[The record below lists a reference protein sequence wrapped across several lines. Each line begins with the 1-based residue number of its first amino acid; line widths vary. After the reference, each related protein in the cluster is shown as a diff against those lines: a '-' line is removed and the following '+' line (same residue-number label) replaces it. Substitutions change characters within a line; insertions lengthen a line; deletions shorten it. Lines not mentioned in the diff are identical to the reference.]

1 MLDFLLYIF
10 FVFPGLEGGYLPR
23 AWAKGVKGDN
33 YNWMEKYVKLTKKR
47 YDEIFPKEN
56 IVYISQVSN
65 NDLEY
70 NQDDIYVLG
79 MATYELHLIFIL
91 FFM

>member
-1 MLDFLLYIF
+1 MNLHI
-10 FVFPGLEGGYLPR
+10 FVFLGLEGGYLPKG
-23 AWAKGVKGDN
+23 WAKRLPKGGN
-33 YNWMEKYVKLTKKR
+33 YNWMEKYVKLTKKS

-56 IVYISQVSN
+56 IVYISQASN

-79 MATYELHLIFIL
+79 MQTYEYYFIL
-91 FFM
+91 